1 MAQLA
6 YNNKK
11 LESIGQTPYY
21 ANHGTHL
28 HLFKRTFLGP
38 KSAAALATADKIKK
52 IHKILRTSL
61 EKAQRQSI
69 SHINKKRKMAPQL
82 KKGDKVYLL
91 TKNLRT
97 KRPSKG
103 LNNVKVRPF
112 LIINQKG
119 PVTYTLDLPP
129 DAKVH
134 PRFHISLLEPA
145 DPKTPLQKTFHFKTE
160 EENEFEVER
169 IVAHQVIDNSQE
181 YLVK

>member
-11 LESIGQTPYY
+11 SESTGQTPYY

-28 HLFKRTFLGP
+28 YLFKRIFLGP
-38 KSAAALATADKIKK
+38 KLAAALATVDKMKK
-52 IHKILRTSL
+52 IHEILRTSL

-69 SHINKKRKMAPQL
+69 SHVNKKQKMAPQL

-103 LNNVKVRPF
+103 LNNVKVGLF
-112 LIINQKG
+112 LIIDQKG

-129 DAKVH
+129 DAKVY
-134 PRFHISLLEPA
+134 PQFYISLLELA
-145 DPKTPLQKTFHFKTE
+145 NLKTLLQKTFHFETE

-169 IVAHQVIDNSQE
+169 IVAH
-181 YLVK
+181 